1 MATSYIKEKS
11 TGKILTSTTG
21 QDQNNPIHTEAMN
34 SFVTSRGWSLDDYEI
49 GFEDDN
55 VVEEWINIQDEA
67 SKTYADKR
75 KAEYPSIEDV
85 TVALAEKEEGD
96 STMWNEITV
105 KRQAVKAKHP
115 KE

>member
-34 SFVTSRGWSLDDYEI
+34 NFVTSRGWNLDDYDI
-49 GFEDDN
+49 GFADDN
-55 VVEEWINIQDEA
+55 VVDEWIKAQYEA

-75 KAEYPSIEDV
+75 KTEYPPMEDQLDYIFHHGV
-85 TVALAEKEEGD
+85 EKWKED
-96 STMWNEITV
+96 MIIPV
-105 KRQAVKAKHP
+105 KNKYP

>member
-34 SFVTSRGWSLDDYEI
+34 NFVTSRGWNLDDYDI
-49 GFEDDN
+49 DFADDN

-75 KAEYPSIEDV
+75 KTEYPSIEECVHAILDDELD
-85 TVALAEKEEGD
+85 ALQIKRKL
-96 STMWNEITV
+96 V
-105 KRQAVKAKHP
+105 KDKYP